1 MAPKKI
7 SWQRTVATMQAQDL
21 ARDDD
26 FLSHI
31 LVDTLASDRP
41 LGVHKMDPTR
51 PLPECDSRDILR
63 IVRKLAVPQP
73 GKGKFPAYKLVEPA
87 VDALLELT
95 PVRDYLK
102 KKTQRQ
108 INCFATHAS
117 RYFELYLPMA
127 RSKSPRRRPLGAA
140 AGTLISSEFKG
151 QKIHELKGSIA
162 DLTNKEDDELRRS
175 SGSASRDF
183 SVIYSH
189 QKGCN
194 QLFLGPARFVNH
206 DCNPNAEL
214 FRDGKYITFRVLR
227 PIPVGEEITASY
239 GPDYFGKQNKHCL
252 CATCEGAG
260 RGGYAPPGTYPETS
274 DSEREKEF
282 LKRQQKQQA
291 EDANPSSDVQ
301 PTDTPDQ
308 PSPSKD
314 PSALTGTT
322 NTPLPPRRTITTSY
336 GDTDAE
342 IVDVS
347 DSEHEPEPNT
357 DIELDD
363 GRETDAGPLGAEE
376 TDAPMDISDDS
387 DMDSPPRVKI
397 SLNPNAQLSRLKLRA
412 RNSDTS
418 SAPLSLN
425 IPVPVKDPVP
435 HGPAKRTRASV
446 LSTPT
451 DSAASTPS
459 PSVPP
464 EAVSRRSSSRLN
476 PAKEKEKSAGASA
489 ATAQG
494 QFPTPPLSDEGA
506 TRSLRSRAS
515 ALTAPGPNAS
525 AQPQP
530 QAQQP
535 TARVTRR
542 AFLKPAAP
550 RRTSTPTTV
559 QPRPEKKVAR
569 KGKDC
574 QICFASLPKPNKDD
588 PLPLRSR
595 IKCFRCDRHY
605 AIFGVDWPKRF
616 VVGAAAASIEEESD
630 EEQESDDQSV
640 KPNSKKR
647 PAPESDSENERERKK
662 RHAERQARW
671 EAKEAKRQRKME
683 KAARR
688 EEKARRR
695 EEKSKK
701 REERI
706 KRREE
711 RERLEV
717 VYAGIA
723 DLIKDTFGGEIG
735 VEGEDGKEHVQP
747 SRVEVEVVQVEGES
761 SVELEVVDVSGEVE
775 EEEGQS
781 GLRVVLVPPRNRLF
795 LKHPN
800 PHAFGRIPRLVYQ
813 DDPILE
819 GRRDTGSRSAES
831 SPVSVRVMSSP
842 DQSKVESS
850 PASAKTGSNPTNT
863 KVWASPVSSKESRV
877 ALVGGMSRPFGND
890 SIRTLPSDGIRTP
903 PASDLESD
911 SDDAGSEWD
920 SDCHPSDPDARSVAS
935 PTRHRTTLPS
945 PPHSDIGHDPDDC
958 ADGDFPLRTMGM
970 WKLWTPLAG
979 ACRRGVDEVVGQA
992 KQLVAEL
999 DSDDEG
1005 WGSALSEASVEEVE
1019 QVIGPAA
1026 PPKYTYTTWNRSLL
1040 GSKGERLVSKCRV
1053 VGDEYTGI
1061 DDNDLE
1067 VVPSSARQHVIARP
1081 VRPTALSDFPA
1092 LARRETI
1099 SFGFPDDHTDRPV
1112 PHPDTWVDPLPARQL
1127 PYFKKTLTVPTLT
1140 ITTAAKREAS
1150 YRPFTPESLPGP
1162 SKSPTPGDGNKEKG
1176 RRGLLDDRFD
1186 FPATGRNRHESDED
1200 MGDIDWSQTQR
1211 KTQTQT
1217 QKGKERATHDGGD
1230 KNFLTYDPD
1239 MPESAKRE
1247 VRVAYRQLMD
1257 ATIVEHGKD
1266 AKHISMDDM
1275 RQALTRANDAFSRVK
1290 GPSEAILDSHL
1301 LLNFASLTTQ
1311 KAKSLKHDAGGF
1323 DDQDFVAQLVTFLG
1337 GRRADVQ
1344 PEQDDDED
1352 LDGPSGPL
1360 SVEQKKR
1367 QATQRAKLDK
1377 NKKEEVK
1384 PEELAAE
1391 DLKRSENE
1399 TSENIKL
1406 VYRRLEQCQRINF
1419 FKFVINPTSFGQSV
1433 ENMFYVSFM
1442 IRDAKIAF
1450 EVVDDEPFI
1459 YACDPPDQNDYAE
1472 GGIQKRQLVMELDV
1486 ATWKR
1491 AIEVFNITESVI
1503 PTRDYSKN
1511 MQPPGKK
1518 GCNYFT
1524 VSVHVL
1530 SLFFFATVYRHRN
1543 KPNPPH
1549 ALYDD
1554 TERRPSFTPTC
1565 PCSSQQ
1571 RWMLL
1576 YNSFIS
1582 GRWPI
1587 RPMGE
1592 QTEALRSFGMGSF
1605 VNKAKAML
1613 RGKRHSYQWAGTSD
1627 LRADKDL
1634 SRPAAPRQSTL
1645 PSIPLPSTFGGF
1657 SRRPTRRRNGGS
1669 VQISSP
1675 TLISGP
1681 TFGWEPSF
1689 GGEDV
1694 WPLDTEADINREFV
1708 HIRSSRS
1715 HNYERRSSL
1724 PAGIDGHAK
1733 SDRYSRSMSASTL
1746 VPPDTSYLTVGPPRA
1761 GSVPNLRECGS
1772 TDFASSIDIPSEYG
1786 GVCSSPCMMD
1796 GLELGVSDTMA
1807 AISEA
1812 GLLDSL
1818 ESEVLEEDAERL
1830 REALANMFPMV
1841 GVQTEV
1847 RQNLPTDAT
1856 SFADRSHGTIDES
1869 LDGSNSPLYPLHT
1882 QERDELGQLQPTPE
1896 SASEL
1901 TLSTNVTHS
1910 LWVPRTRG
1918 SPHGQIRFTSS
1929 TSNLLEVLRKSF
1941 SANLEAF
1948 AHRECGASEHASPSS
1963 APPKVPARSPSR
1975 PNLAQRAHSSP
1986 ATVTLQTTP
1995 LRAPLQPCT
2004 PDLALNTSTLSRR
2017 GSGSSFRTERSRK
2030 TARSFGADV
2039 RSGQPTNTMPVPNPS
2054 RTNSLLRKG
2063 KGNNQSRP
2071 DKIKSKSK
2079 SIKKLTPADIS
2090 KPVRVESANEWIVI
2104 RASPPRTLHPQRRQ
2118 SRSSIRRS
2126 AYAQSSISS
2135 RRSGASKSASM
2146 RSRIVK
2152 SPSIRSGLTNL
2163 STKSGLRASQSRSA
2177 LHTRS
2182 RARLYFHGV
2191 NPKLSTANLEGKLL
2205 RPSASARSLPEISNE
2220 NSTPLTEAPNRPPRS
2235 PARPHPEDRPGYTN
2249 DKENRPAPRT
2259 EGASPIEF
2267 TLQLTAPFEAAIDRR
2282 FARSNFTVTPPP
2294 TPGLHRSRT
2303 TKGRPSGMSRKQELM
2318 EVHALAAGLGNNG
2331 TSLRR
2336 SPTIAVPPRNPARVA
2351 MGPRPA
2357 NWI

>member
-63 IVRKLAVPQP
+63 IVRKLA
-73 GKGKFPAYKLVEPA
+73 
-87 VDALLELT
+87 LT

-117 RYFELYLPMA
+117 RYFELYLPNGQIEIA
-127 RSKSPRRRPLGAA
+127 STSRYTWKTGKSELCVLATQPLGAA

-291 EDANPSSDVQ
+291 EDANPSSDAQ

-322 NTPLPPRRTITTSY
+322 NTPLPPRRTIVPLVAVPSGVEDTAEGDHETTSY

-397 SLNPNAQLSRLKLRA
+397 SLNPSSPPLSPRPTSRLTLADMLNADPDAQLSRLKLRA

-695 EEKSKK
+695 EEKAKK
-701 REERI
+701 G
-706 KRREE
+706 RRGS
-711 RERLEV
+711 R
-717 VYAGIA
+717 
-723 DLIKDTFGGEIG
+723 GGRK
-735 VEGEDGKEHVQP
+735 GEARSCLCWDCGFDQGYVWWRDRGRGRGRQGACAA
-747 SRVEVEVVQVEGES
+747 SRVEVEWSRWKGNLRLSSRLSTSLGKWKRRKGRVDFES
-761 SVELEVVDVSGEVE
+761 CSYRLEIGYSSKPQPACIWPDPTI
-775 EEEGQS
+775 
-781 GLRVVLVPPRNRLF
+781 GLP
-795 LKHPN
+795 
-800 PHAFGRIPRLVYQ
+800 GR
-813 DDPILE
+813 
-819 GRRDTGSRSAES
+819 
-831 SPVSVRVMSSP
+831 
-842 DQSKVESS
+842 
-850 PASAKTGSNPTNT
+850 SNTRGTP
-863 KVWASPVSSKESRV
+863 PVSSKESRV

-1019 QVIGPAA
+1019 Q
-1026 PPKYTYTTWNRSLL
+1026 
-1040 GSKGERLVSKCRV
+1040 CRV

-1162 SKSPTPGDGNKEKG
+1162 SKSPTPGHGSKQTRI
-1176 RRGLLDDRFD
+1176 RRGH
-1186 FPATGRNRHESDED
+1186 GRYRLEPNSAQDANPD
-1200 MGDIDWSQTQR
+1200 AKGQGAGDARWR
-1211 KTQTQT
+1211 
-1217 QKGKERATHDGGD
+1217 D

-1257 ATIVEHGKD
+1257 ATIEHGKD

-1337 GRRADVQ
+1337 GRRADQGCTRYGFYARTIV
-1344 PEQDDDED
+1344 
-1352 LDGPSGPL
+1352 
-1360 SVEQKKR
+1360 VEQKKR

-1518 GCNYFT
+1518 GCLILLTLFT
-1524 VSVHVL
+1524 M
-1530 SLFFFATVYRHRN
+1530 T
-1543 KPNPPH
+1543 PNADLHSPPH
-1549 ALYDD
+1549 APVHL
-1554 TERRPSFTPTC
+1554 SSAG
-1565 PCSSQQ
+1565 CSSTTPSSPVVGPFGQ
-1571 RWMLL
+1571 W
-1576 YNSFIS
+1576 
-1582 GRWPI
+1582 
-1587 RPMGE
+1587 GE

-1901 TLSTNVTHS
+1901 TLSTNLDIQSFGGPQEVE
-1910 LWVPRTRG
+1910 
-1918 SPHGQIRFTSS
+1918 I
-1929 TSNLLEVLRKSF
+1929 TSNDFCAPELGVTTELKTDLSRPILKPLHIENVAPRNML
-1941 SANLEAF
+1941 
-1948 AHRECGASEHASPSS
+1948 HVPSS

-2039 RSGQPTNTMPVPNPS
+2039 RSGRPPTLCLFQTRPGQTQTRSS
-2054 RTNSLLRKG
+2054 R
-2063 KGNNQSRP
+2063 
-2071 DKIKSKSK
+2071 
-2079 SIKKLTPADIS
+2079 
-2090 KPVRVESANEWIVI
+2090 SANEWIVI
-2104 RASPPRTLHPQRRQ
+2104 RASPPRTLHPQRSNRGHP
-2118 SRSSIRRS
+2118 SD
-2126 AYAQSSISS
+2126 
-2135 RRSGASKSASM
+2135 GLHM
-2146 RSRIVK
+2146 RSRLSLVGVQ
-2152 SPSIRSGLTNL
+2152 GLTNL

-2235 PARPHPEDRPGYTN
+2235 PARPHPEDRQGTRTTRRT
-2249 DKENRPAPRT
+2249 DRPQGPK
-2259 EGASPIEF
+2259 
-2267 TLQLTAPFEAAIDRR
+2267 LTAPFEAAIDRR

-2336 SPTIAVPPRNPARVA
+2336 SPTIAVPPRNPAELPWAQGQPTGSNISHTIFISRTIWASSLLHFDSFLVSLSNSHVFI
-2351 MGPRPA
+2351 MDWPHSTHRTFLVSLLHR
-2357 NWI
+2357 ILRLLIL

>member
-117 RYFELYLPMA
+117 RYFELYLPNGQIEIA
-127 RSKSPRRRPLGAA
+127 STSRYTWKTGKSELCVLATQPLGAA

-291 EDANPSSDVQ
+291 EDANPSSDIQ

-322 NTPLPPRRTITTSY
+322 NTPLPPRRTIVPLVAVRSGVEDTAEGDHETTSY

-397 SLNPNAQLSRLKLRA
+397 SLNPSSPPLSPRPTSRLTLADMLNADPDAQLSRLKLRA

-515 ALTAPGPNAS
+515 ALTAPGPNTP

-695 EEKSKK
+695 EEKAKK

-819 GRRDTGSRSAES
+819 GRRDTGSRSTES

-1019 QVIGPAA
+1019 QVIGPTA

-1140 ITTAAKREAS
+1140 IATAAKREAS

-1176 RRGLLDDRFD
+1176 
-1186 FPATGRNRHESDED
+1186 
-1200 MGDIDWSQTQR
+1200 
-1211 KTQTQT
+1211 
-1217 QKGKERATHDGGD
+1217 
-1230 KNFLTYDPD
+1230 
-1239 MPESAKRE
+1239 
-1247 VRVAYRQLMD
+1247 
-1257 ATIVEHGKD
+1257 
-1266 AKHISMDDM
+1266 
-1275 RQALTRANDAFSRVK
+1275 
-1290 GPSEAILDSHL
+1290 
-1301 LLNFASLTTQ
+1301 
-1311 KAKSLKHDAGGF
+1311 
-1323 DDQDFVAQLVTFLG
+1323 
-1337 GRRADVQ
+1337 
-1344 PEQDDDED
+1344 
-1352 LDGPSGPL
+1352 
-1360 SVEQKKR
+1360 KK
-1367 QATQRAKLDK
+1367 
-1377 NKKEEVK
+1377 
-1384 PEELAAE
+1384 
-1391 DLKRSENE
+1391 
-1399 TSENIKL
+1399 
-1406 VYRRLEQCQRINF
+1406 
-1419 FKFVINPTSFGQSV
+1419 
-1433 ENMFYVSFM
+1433 
-1442 IRDAKIAF
+1442 
-1450 EVVDDEPFI
+1450 
-1459 YACDPPDQNDYAE
+1459 
-1472 GGIQKRQLVMELDV
+1472 
-1486 ATWKR
+1486 KR
-1491 AIEVFNITESVI
+1491 AI
-1503 PTRDYSKN
+1503 R
-1511 MQPPGKK
+1511 
-1518 GCNYFT
+1518 
-1524 VSVHVL
+1524 
-1530 SLFFFATVYRHRN
+1530 
-1543 KPNPPH
+1543 
-1549 ALYDD
+1549 
-1554 TERRPSFTPTC
+1554 
-1565 PCSSQQ
+1565 
-1571 RWMLL
+1571 
-1576 YNSFIS
+1576 
-1582 GRWPI
+1582 
-1587 RPMGE
+1587 
-1592 QTEALRSFGMGSF
+1592 
-1605 VNKAKAML
+1605 
-1613 RGKRHSYQWAGTSD
+1613 
-1627 LRADKDL
+1627 
-1634 SRPAAPRQSTL
+1634 
-1645 PSIPLPSTFGGF
+1645 
-1657 SRRPTRRRNGGS
+1657 
-1669 VQISSP
+1669 
-1675 TLISGP
+1675 
-1681 TFGWEPSF
+1681 
-1689 GGEDV
+1689 
-1694 WPLDTEADINREFV
+1694 
-1708 HIRSSRS
+1708 
-1715 HNYERRSSL
+1715 
-1724 PAGIDGHAK
+1724 
-1733 SDRYSRSMSASTL
+1733 
-1746 VPPDTSYLTVGPPRA
+1746 
-1761 GSVPNLRECGS
+1761 
-1772 TDFASSIDIPSEYG
+1772 
-1786 GVCSSPCMMD
+1786 
-1796 GLELGVSDTMA
+1796 
-1807 AISEA
+1807 
-1812 GLLDSL
+1812 
-1818 ESEVLEEDAERL
+1818 
-1830 REALANMFPMV
+1830 
-1841 GVQTEV
+1841 
-1847 RQNLPTDAT
+1847 
-1856 SFADRSHGTIDES
+1856 
-1869 LDGSNSPLYPLHT
+1869 
-1882 QERDELGQLQPTPE
+1882 
-1896 SASEL
+1896 
-1901 TLSTNVTHS
+1901 
-1910 LWVPRTRG
+1910 
-1918 SPHGQIRFTSS
+1918 
-1929 TSNLLEVLRKSF
+1929 
-1941 SANLEAF
+1941 
-1948 AHRECGASEHASPSS
+1948 
-1963 APPKVPARSPSR
+1963 
-1975 PNLAQRAHSSP
+1975 
-1986 ATVTLQTTP
+1986 
-1995 LRAPLQPCT
+1995 
-2004 PDLALNTSTLSRR
+2004 
-2017 GSGSSFRTERSRK
+2017 
-2030 TARSFGADV
+2030 
-2039 RSGQPTNTMPVPNPS
+2039 
-2054 RTNSLLRKG
+2054 
-2063 KGNNQSRP
+2063 
-2071 DKIKSKSK
+2071 
-2079 SIKKLTPADIS
+2079 
-2090 KPVRVESANEWIVI
+2090 
-2104 RASPPRTLHPQRRQ
+2104 
-2118 SRSSIRRS
+2118 
-2126 AYAQSSISS
+2126 
-2135 RRSGASKSASM
+2135 
-2146 RSRIVK
+2146 
-2152 SPSIRSGLTNL
+2152 
-2163 STKSGLRASQSRSA
+2163 
-2177 LHTRS
+2177 
-2182 RARLYFHGV
+2182 
-2191 NPKLSTANLEGKLL
+2191 
-2205 RPSASARSLPEISNE
+2205 
-2220 NSTPLTEAPNRPPRS
+2220 
-2235 PARPHPEDRPGYTN
+2235 
-2249 DKENRPAPRT
+2249 
-2259 EGASPIEF
+2259 
-2267 TLQLTAPFEAAIDRR
+2267 
-2282 FARSNFTVTPPP
+2282 
-2294 TPGLHRSRT
+2294 
-2303 TKGRPSGMSRKQELM
+2303 
-2318 EVHALAAGLGNNG
+2318 
-2331 TSLRR
+2331 
-2336 SPTIAVPPRNPARVA
+2336 
-2351 MGPRPA
+2351 
-2357 NWI
+2357 

>member
-1 MAPKKI
+1 MP
-7 SWQRTVATMQAQDL
+7 
-21 ARDDD
+21 
-26 FLSHI
+26 
-31 LVDTLASDRP
+31 
-41 LGVHKMDPTR
+41 
-51 PLPECDSRDILR
+51 
-63 IVRKLAVPQP
+63 
-73 GKGKFPAYKLVEPA
+73 
-87 VDALLELT
+87 
-95 PVRDYLK
+95 
-102 KKTQRQ
+102 
-108 INCFATHAS
+108 
-117 RYFELYLPMA
+117 
-127 RSKSPRRRPLGAA
+127 RS
-140 AGTLISSEFKG
+140 
-151 QKIHELKGSIA
+151 Q
-162 DLTNKEDDELRRS
+162 
-175 SGSASRDF
+175 
-183 SVIYSH
+183 
-189 QKGCN
+189 
-194 QLFLGPARFVNH
+194 
-206 DCNPNAEL
+206 
-214 FRDGKYITFRVLR
+214 
-227 PIPVGEEITASY
+227 
-239 GPDYFGKQNKHCL
+239 
-252 CATCEGAG
+252 
-260 RGGYAPPGTYPETS
+260 
-274 DSEREKEF
+274 
-282 LKRQQKQQA
+282 
-291 EDANPSSDVQ
+291 
-301 PTDTPDQ
+301 
-308 PSPSKD
+308 
-314 PSALTGTT
+314 
-322 NTPLPPRRTITTSY
+322 
-336 GDTDAE
+336 
-342 IVDVS
+342 
-347 DSEHEPEPNT
+347 
-357 DIELDD
+357 
-363 GRETDAGPLGAEE
+363 
-376 TDAPMDISDDS
+376 
-387 DMDSPPRVKI
+387 
-397 SLNPNAQLSRLKLRA
+397 
-412 RNSDTS
+412 
-418 SAPLSLN
+418 
-425 IPVPVKDPVP
+425 
-435 HGPAKRTRASV
+435 
-446 LSTPT
+446 
-451 DSAASTPS
+451 
-459 PSVPP
+459 
-464 EAVSRRSSSRLN
+464 
-476 PAKEKEKSAGASA
+476 
-489 ATAQG
+489 
-494 QFPTPPLSDEGA
+494 
-506 TRSLRSRAS
+506 
-515 ALTAPGPNAS
+515 
-525 AQPQP
+525 
-530 QAQQP
+530 
-535 TARVTRR
+535 
-542 AFLKPAAP
+542 
-550 RRTSTPTTV
+550 
-559 QPRPEKKVAR
+559 
-569 KGKDC
+569 
-574 QICFASLPKPNKDD
+574 
-588 PLPLRSR
+588 
-595 IKCFRCDRHY
+595 
-605 AIFGVDWPKRF
+605 
-616 VVGAAAASIEEESD
+616 
-630 EEQESDDQSV
+630 
-640 KPNSKKR
+640 
-647 PAPESDSENERERKK
+647 
-662 RHAERQARW
+662 
-671 EAKEAKRQRKME
+671 
-683 KAARR
+683 
-688 EEKARRR
+688 
-695 EEKSKK
+695 
-701 REERI
+701 
-706 KRREE
+706 
-711 RERLEV
+711 
-717 VYAGIA
+717 
-723 DLIKDTFGGEIG
+723 
-735 VEGEDGKEHVQP
+735 
-747 SRVEVEVVQVEGES
+747 
-761 SVELEVVDVSGEVE
+761 
-775 EEEGQS
+775 
-781 GLRVVLVPPRNRLF
+781 
-795 LKHPN
+795 
-800 PHAFGRIPRLVYQ
+800 
-813 DDPILE
+813 
-819 GRRDTGSRSAES
+819 
-831 SPVSVRVMSSP
+831 
-842 DQSKVESS
+842 
-850 PASAKTGSNPTNT
+850 
-863 KVWASPVSSKESRV
+863 
-877 ALVGGMSRPFGND
+877 
-890 SIRTLPSDGIRTP
+890 
-903 PASDLESD
+903 
-911 SDDAGSEWD
+911 
-920 SDCHPSDPDARSVAS
+920 
-935 PTRHRTTLPS
+935 
-945 PPHSDIGHDPDDC
+945 
-958 ADGDFPLRTMGM
+958 
-970 WKLWTPLAG
+970 
-979 ACRRGVDEVVGQA
+979 
-992 KQLVAEL
+992 
-999 DSDDEG
+999 
-1005 WGSALSEASVEEVE
+1005 
-1019 QVIGPAA
+1019 
-1026 PPKYTYTTWNRSLL
+1026 
-1040 GSKGERLVSKCRV
+1040 
-1053 VGDEYTGI
+1053 
-1061 DDNDLE
+1061 
-1067 VVPSSARQHVIARP
+1067 
-1081 VRPTALSDFPA
+1081 
-1092 LARRETI
+1092 
-1099 SFGFPDDHTDRPV
+1099 
-1112 PHPDTWVDPLPARQL
+1112 
-1127 PYFKKTLTVPTLT
+1127 
-1140 ITTAAKREAS
+1140 
-1150 YRPFTPESLPGP
+1150 
-1162 SKSPTPGDGNKEKG
+1162 
-1176 RRGLLDDRFD
+1176 
-1186 FPATGRNRHESDED
+1186 ATGRNRHESDED

-1217 QKGKERATHDGGD
+1217 QKGKERATHDGED

-1352 LDGPSGPL
+1352 LDGPQWLAWSKLTPKIMARSKAAPAMDFMLGPL

-1518 GCNYFT
+1518 GCLIPFT
-1524 VSVHVL
+1524 
-1530 SLFFFATVYRHRN
+1530 LFTMT
-1543 KPNPPH
+1543 PNADLHSPPH
-1549 ALYDD
+1549 APVHL
-1554 TERRPSFTPTC
+1554 SSAG
-1565 PCSSQQ
+1565 CSSTTPSSPVVGPFGQ
-1571 RWMLL
+1571 W
-1576 YNSFIS
+1576 
-1582 GRWPI
+1582 
-1587 RPMGE
+1587 GE

-1869 LDGSNSPLYPLHT
+1869 LDGSSSPLYPLHT

-1910 LWVPRTRG
+1910 LWVPQD
-1918 SPHGQIRFTSS
+1918 SWQSS
-1929 TSNLLEVLRKSF
+1929 WSNSLYQLDIQSFGGPQEVEITSNDFCAPELGVTAELKTDLSRPVLKPLHIENVVPR
-1941 SANLEAF
+1941 NML
-1948 AHRECGASEHASPSS
+1948 HVPSS

-2039 RSGQPTNTMPVPNPS
+2039 RSGQPSNTMPVPNPS

-2135 RRSGASKSASM
+2135 RRSGVSKSASM

-2235 PARPHPEDRPGYTN
+2235 PARPHPEDRLGYTN